1 MCGFIGYIQDK
12 NEEISEIEYNNLMN
26 MNRIITHRGPDDE
39 GYYTDNH
46 VRFGFRRLSIV
57 DLQSG
62 HQPLSFEDHRYWIIF
77 NGEIYNHVEI
87 RNQLTQV
94 GLTFKTNSDTEVL
107 LALYAYKK
115 EKCLEDLRGM
125 FSFVIWDKQDKEL
138 FSARD
143 RFGIKPLYM
152 MQKNEK
158 VYFASEQKSLFMEY
172 NDNQVNRESL
182 HHYLSFQYV
191 PEPETMLLDVHK
203 VQPGHYIRK
212 KVGQPLEV
220 ISYWEPEFHV
230 STTDAQTQMKQIK
243 KSLHQSVKA
252 HMRSDVPVGAF
263 LSGGIDSTS
272 IVAIAKEF
280 NPSIKTFTVGFER
293 EGYSEI
299 DVAKE
304 TAEALGVENIHY
316 KITPE
321 DFINELPRIIWHMDD
336 PVADPAAIPLY
347 FVAREASKHVKVVL
361 SGEGAD
367 ELFGGYNIYRE
378 PQSLNSFNYLPAQ
391 AKTML
396 TSFANMLPEG
406 TKGKSFIER
415 GCTAI
420 EDRYLGNAKIYNE
433 QEKRK
438 ILKQYESKFDFR
450 KVTEPF
456 YQKAKNYDDVKKM
469 QYIDICTWMRGDILV
484 KADKMTMAHSLE
496 LRVPFLD
503 KEVFTIASQLSTT
516 HNISNNTTKYL
527 LRQAMKEVIP
537 SHVLNRKKLGFPVPI
552 RHWLKDELYPWAY
565 QLISESQTDYLLNKA
580 EIFKLLEEHR
590 TGQKDYS
597 RKIWTTLVF
606 IIWHQLFRENKE
618 VNPMKGFHRYKQGV
632 DDTVELQNA

>member
-1 MCGFIGYIQDK
+1 MCGFIGYIQDRD
-12 NEEISEIEYNNLMN
+12 EEINEIEYNNLMN

-39 GYYTDNH
+39 GYYTDNY

-94 GLTFKTNSDTEVL
+94 GVKFKTNSDTEVL
-107 LALYAYKK
+107 LALYAQKK
-115 EKCLEDLRGM
+115 EACLEDLRGM

-152 MQKNEK
+152 MQKNDK
-158 VYFASEQKSLFMEY
+158 VYFASEQKSLLMTDH
-172 NDNQVNRESL
+172 DNQVNQESL
-182 HHYLSFQYV
+182 HHYLSYQYV
-191 PEPETMLLDVHK
+191 PEPETMLHDIHK
-203 VQPGHYIRK
+203 VQPGHYIKK
-212 KVGQPLEV
+212 KVGHSLEV
-220 ISYWEPEFHV
+220 TSYWEPEFHV
-230 STTDAQTQMKQIK
+230 STTAAETQMKQIQE
-243 KSLHQSVKA
+243 SLRQSVKA

-304 TAEALGVENIHY
+304 TAEALDVENIHY

-378 PQSLNSFNYLPAQ
+378 PQSLNAFKYLPGQ
-391 AKTML
+391 AKKML

-420 EDRYLGNAKIYNE
+420 GDRYLGNAKIYNE
-433 QEKRK
+433 EEKSK
-438 ILKQYESKFDFR
+438 LLKHYDSKFDYR
-450 KVTEPF
+450 RITEPF
-456 YQKAKNYDDVKKM
+456 YEKAKNYDDVKKM

-537 SHVLNRKKLGFPVPI
+537 AHVLNRKKLGFPVPI

-565 QLISESQTDYLLNKA
+565 QLITESQTNYLLNKA
-580 EIFKLLEEHR
+580 EIFRLLEEHR
-590 TGQKDYS
+590 GGQKDNS
-597 RKIWTTLVF
+597 RKLWTTLVF
-606 IIWHQLFRENKE
+606 MIWHQLFVESKE
-618 VNPMKGFHRYKQGV
+618 VDMLKDPSTIDPGI
-632 DDTVELQNA
+632 ELQNA

>member
-1 MCGFIGYIQDK
+1 MCGFIGYIQDQD
-12 NEEISEIEYNNLMN
+12 EEVSEIEKYKLMN
-26 MNRIITHRGPDDE
+26 MNRVITHRGPDDE
-39 GYYTDNH
+39 GFYTDNH

-57 DLQSG
+57 DLESG
-62 HQPLSFEDHRYWIIF
+62 HQPLSFEDERYWIIF
-77 NGEIYNHVEI
+77 NGEIYNHIEL
-87 RNQLTQV
+87 RKQLTQL
-94 GLTFKTNSDTEVL
+94 GLSFNTDTDTEVL
-107 LALYAYKK
+107 LALYAQKK

-125 FSFVIWDKQDKEL
+125 FAFVIWDKQNKEL
-138 FSARD
+138 FCARD

-152 MQKNEK
+152 MQTNDKI
-158 VYFASEQKSLFMEY
+158 YFASEQKSLLMTPY
-172 NDNQVNRESL
+172 NNKVNKESL
-182 HHYLSFQYV
+182 HHYFSYQYV
-191 PEPETMLLDVHK
+191 PEPETMLDEIHK
-203 VQPGHYIRK
+203 VQPGHYIKK
-212 KVGQPLEV
+212 KVGHPLEV
-220 ISYWEPEFHV
+220 TTYWEPAFHV
-230 STTDAQTQMKQIK
+230 SATESQTQMKQIQ
-243 KSLHQSVKA
+243 KSLRHSVKA

-321 DFINELPRIIWHMDD
+321 DFIRELPRIIWHMDD

-347 FVAREASKHVKVVL
+347 FVAREASKYVKVVL

-378 PQSLNSFNYLPAQ
+378 PQSLRAFNHLPGQ
-391 AKTML
+391 AKKIL

-415 GCTAI
+415 GCTSL
-420 EDRYLGNAKIYNE
+420 EDRYLGNAKIFKE
-433 QEKRK
+433 VEKSRL
-438 ILKQYESKFDFR
+438 LKQYDSKLDYR

-456 YQKAKNYDDVKKM
+456 YEKAKNYDLVKKM

-503 KEVFTIASQLSTT
+503 KEVFKIASQLSTT
-516 HNISNNTTKYL
+516 HNIANNTTKYL

-537 SHVLNRKKLGFPVPI
+537 VHVLDRKKLGFPVPI
-552 RHWLKDELYPWAY
+552 RHWLKNEIYPWAS
-565 QLISESQTDYLLNKA
+565 QLITESNTEYLFNKA
-580 EIFKLLEEHR
+580 EVFRLLEEHR
-590 TGQKDYS
+590 SGRKDNS
-597 RKIWTTLVF
+597 RKLWTTLVYM
-606 IIWHQLFRENKE
+606 IWHQLFVESNGLHMWKASS
-618 VNPMKGFHRYKQGV
+618 YV
-632 DDTVELQNA
+632 DQKTEFQNA